1 MVSVSPRLRDSL
13 DYEEPDT
20 IDPRL
25 SASFRSLSIGST
37 DYDRHDPRPLFERA
51 FAANPDPAAT
61 RRKRRQ
67 RNSDRAL
74 DHAVPFQYRTIA
86 DGDAF
91 RLVVL
96 LPGTGNAPV
105 ECSLLWE
112 SSNHPQRDYLC
123 LSYCWGEAKIRD
135 AAILCDGYRFSVT
148 RNLLMALQNVRKP
161 TTNVLIWVDQ
171 ICINQ
176 EDLQERGHQVSI
188 MKQIFS
194 HAKEVIVWLG
204 EEDDRSKKL
213 YDYAK
218 KMRRGEDNGP
228 RNVLRRILSARQLQ
242 DAMQKLLQRP
252 WFSRVWVIPEVALA
266 KFTIVQCGRSQIT
279 WDNLVRLIQ
288 DTQLPQTPSF
298 NKQSALL
305 GNTRQRIAIITQMIA
320 SRRASLYHTDITQL
334 LILAKASQATEV
346 RDMVYAFY
354 GLTLLTTFPDYER
367 PVERLYSDIALMYV
381 NSIRWEDYYSRWHGL
396 NEMRRVQQ
404 LMSILYSA
412 GKLHQHLSLPS
423 WVPDWTFA
431 WHLAPIWCKT
441 TSNIVIGTAK
451 DEWCAGIRSEYRAG
465 GDKLETFEVIE
476 ERHGMHQLHV
486 SALVFDSIL
495 TVSETT
501 PASTPSLADH
511 GPVSPTEEIETVES
525 PTLRYGR
532 SVFETKKGLVGL
544 ATPGVEM
551 NDVLAIPLG
560 GDVPVVLRLCSSP
573 ADEGTKAYQLLCEC
587 FIQSEHIMKGDLIHT
602 DWLSA
607 QDIILV

>member
-13 DYEEPDT
+13 EYEEPDAV
-20 IDPRL
+20 DPRL
-25 SASFRSLSIGST
+25 SAGFHSLSIGST
-37 DYDRHDPRPLFERA
+37 DYDHHDPRPLFERPFSA
-51 FAANPDPAAT
+51 TADPAAS

-67 RNSDRAL
+67 RKSDQAL
-74 DHAVPFQYRTIA
+74 DHAVPFQYRTVA

-96 LPGTGNAPV
+96 LPGTGNALV
-105 ECSLLWE
+105 ECRLLWE
-112 SSNHPQRDYLC
+112 SSKHPQRDYSC
-123 LSYCWGEAKIRD
+123 LSYCWGEVKTRN

-148 RNLLMALQNVRKP
+148 HNLLMALQNVRKP
-161 TTNVLIWVDQ
+161 TTNVLIWIDQ

-176 EDLQERGHQVSI
+176 DDLHERGHQVSI

-213 YDYAK
+213 CEYAK
-218 KMRRGEDNGP
+218 KMRRGEDNSP
-228 RNVLRRILSARQLQ
+228 KNVLRSILSARQLQ

-266 KFTIVQCGRSQIT
+266 KFTVVQCGRSQIS

-288 DTQLPQTPSF
+288 DTPLPPTPSF

-320 SRRASLYHTDITQL
+320 SQRASLHHTDITQL
-334 LILAKASQATEV
+334 LILGKASQATEV

-367 PVERLYSDIALMYV
+367 PVEQLYSDIALMYV

-396 NEMRRVQQ
+396 SEARRVQQ

-431 WHLAPIWCKT
+431 WHLAPVWCKT
-441 TSNIVIGTAK
+441 TSNIVTGTAR
-451 DEWCAGIRSEYRAG
+451 DEWCTGIRSEYRAG
-465 GDKLETFEVIE
+465 GDKLETFEVAQ
-476 ERHGMHQLHV
+476 ERHGMHQLHI

-501 PASTPSLADH
+501 PASTPSLLEH
-511 GPVSPTEEIETVES
+511 SPISPTEEFETVDS

-532 SVFETKKGLVGL
+532 SIFETKKGLVGL
-544 ATPGVEM
+544 ATPGVQM

-560 GDVPVVLRLCSSP
+560 GDVPIILRLCSSTMN
-573 ADEGTKAYQLLCEC
+573 EGPEVYQLLCEC
-587 FIQSEHIMKGDLIHT
+587 FIQSEHVMKGDLMRT
-602 DWLSA
+602 DGA
-607 QDIILV
+607 CRQEIILV